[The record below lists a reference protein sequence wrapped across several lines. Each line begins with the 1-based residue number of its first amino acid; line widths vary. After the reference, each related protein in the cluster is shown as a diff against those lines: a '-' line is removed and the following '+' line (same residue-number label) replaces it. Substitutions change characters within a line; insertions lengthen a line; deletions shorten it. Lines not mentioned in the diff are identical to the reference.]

1 MVGHRLRRQFYC
13 FLFHNPVLQDELFA
27 TSYMVKPRVLCG
39 IRTLFFVYCFTV
51 LTSNLIVNIVH
62 GAGWNWA
69 AYFTTLTYFGITLYY
84 GVAAFTTMRFLKKQ
98 LWAAQQRAEAIDEV
112 RTPDSGM
119 QLVDVETK
127 QTEESQRVY
136 VVPSVAHQ
144 LALASQWLLYETFTC
159 YAPLVTLIY
168 WVLLFPTQ
176 SDMLDVPL
184 DQWMG
189 ISMHAINCLFMITE
203 VLCSKIPYRW
213 SHFSAVVVFLAMY
226 LGLAYFM
233 VAVYG
238 FYVYPFFESRY
249 FGGYIALLCLLI
261 VNIVAIVWVVM
272 LMVHRLRDIVLPR
285 WLMRRQRATF
295 F

>member
-1 MVGHRLRRQFYC
+1 MLGHRLRRQFYC

-27 TSYMVKPRVLCG
+27 TSYMVKPPVLFG
-39 IRTLFFVYCFTV
+39 IRAAFFVYSFTV
-51 LTSNLIVNIVH
+51 LLSNLVVNIVH

-84 GVAAFTTMRFLKKQ
+84 GVASWTTMRFLRKQ
-98 LWAAQQRAEAIDEV
+98 QQGERRIEV

-119 QLVDVETK
+119 ELVEDK
-127 QTEESQRVY
+127 QTEQLYE
-136 VVPSVAHQ
+136 VPSVVHQ
-144 LALASQWLLYETFTC
+144 LALASQWLLYETFSC

-168 WVLLFPTQ
+168 WVLLYPTQ
-176 SDMLDVPL
+176 SGMLDVPL

-189 ISMHAINCLFMITE
+189 VSMHAVNCLFMLTE
-203 VLCSKIPYRW
+203 VSCSKIPYRW
-213 SHFSAVVVFLAMY
+213 SHFGVVVVFLAMY

-272 LMVHRLRDIVLPR
+272 LMVHRLRDTLFPR
-285 WLMRRQRATF
+285 WLMKRQRSTF